1 MEDIEKGSRSF
12 KLQRFDKWWNRL
24 GFYNIVGVRHV
35 KVSPSSTCHQ
45 HHVELTGSL

>member
-35 KVSPSSTCHQ
+35 EVSPSSTCHQ